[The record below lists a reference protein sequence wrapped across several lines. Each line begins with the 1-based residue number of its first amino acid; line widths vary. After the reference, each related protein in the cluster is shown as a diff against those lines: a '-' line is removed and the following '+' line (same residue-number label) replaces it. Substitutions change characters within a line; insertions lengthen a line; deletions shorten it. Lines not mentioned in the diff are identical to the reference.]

1 MIVSMKYFQHAPLN
15 LSRLDAADLAPV
27 AACLDA
33 DSPAAWRDMAG
44 RLFMVLKAQ
53 PLLSRMAPEVLAQ
66 AAVSQTYQLVRDLG
80 GSTLYLGIGTGL
92 RTKALKRSI
101 VAAGRVGRSV
111 DELSK
116 KHGVTPSRVRQIL
129 RENMQS
135 HPTS

>member
-1 MIVSMKYFQHAPLN
+1 MKYFQHVPLN
-15 LSRLDAADLAPV
+15 LSRLDAAELAPLT
-27 AACLDA
+27 ACLDA

-53 PLLSRMAPEVLAQ
+53 PLLSHLSPEALAQ
-66 AAVSQTYQLVRDLG
+66 AAVSQTYQLVRDMG
-80 GSTLYLGIGTGL
+80 GTTLYLGIGTGL

-101 VAAGRVGRSV
+101 VAGRNGRSV

-129 RENMQS
+129 RENVQS
-135 HPTS
+135 HSSS